1 MTRPTLSAIEAAEL
15 LHQAGLEI
23 APEAIRIEPREER
36 WVAHLPDDRI
46 LWVAMSEQGRNQL
59 RTERKVLQLLEAQ
72 CAFAAPR
79 LLYESEDGQF
89 DVRSKVPGVVDPWR
103 FYRLL
108 HQDAV
113 FAARTGEAIGK
124 ILIAQHTQIQA
135 QQTEGWLPRTV
146 SWLEPPTWIRDR
158 LPQVIQDV
166 GLLREIETILGEYE
180 RLQVEATDCVLVHT
194 DIGLHNLAFD
204 PDTLVVKGIFDYKG
218 AAWADRHHDFRYLVF
233 DFDRLE
239 VLESAL
245 AIYKPVVGVRLSR
258 QRIYLY
264 NAVCAFSFLAYRLG
278 TSEDE
283 KSCGRTL
290 DQDFCW
296 TRWAI
301 AQLEQF

>member
-1 MTRPTLSAIEAAEL
+1 MTQPTLSAIEVAEL
-15 LHQAGLEI
+15 LHQAGLKI
-23 APEAIRIEPREER
+23 APEAIRVEPREER

-46 LWVAMSEQGRNQL
+46 LWLAMSEQGRDQL

-72 CAFAAPR
+72 CAFTAPR
-79 LLYESEDGQF
+79 LLYESADGQF
-89 DVRSKVPGVVDPWR
+89 DVRSKVPGLVDPWR

-108 HQDAV
+108 HQDTA
-113 FAARTGEAIGK
+113 FAAQTGAAISK
-124 ILIAQHTQIQA
+124 ILIEQHTQIQA
-135 QQTEGWLPRTV
+135 QQTEGWLPSTV
-146 SWLEPPTWIRDR
+146 SWPEPPTWIRDR
-158 LPQVIQDV
+158 LPRVIQEV

-180 RLQVEATDCVLVHT
+180 RLQVEAVDCVLVHS

-204 PDTLVVKGIFDYKG
+204 PDTLTVQGIFDYDG

-233 DFDRLE
+233 DFDRSE

-245 AIYKPVVGVRLSR
+245 AIYEPAIGVRLSR

-278 TSEDE
+278 TPEDE
-283 KSCGRTL
+283 KSCGQTL
-290 DQDFCW
+290 AQDLRW
-296 TRWAI
+296 SRWAI